1 MNNEALINELETKF
15 NELKKELKLKV
26 GLKELDEIFFIKDT
40 ILQNRF
46 VSESLDRQ
54 IATRIVSTY
63 MSWNNYLHSLIFPN
77 PGNMINMAESKIF
90 NEDEKN
96 KMNNLVSKAMGLIS
110 RNSLIGINRDK
121 IEEAKFFEE
130 SVRLWN
136 ETYKPGIEK
145 IIKKVMSNWS
155 KE

>member
-15 NELKKELKLKV
+15 SELKKELKLKV

-46 VSESLDRQ
+46 VSESLDKQ

-63 MSWNNYLHSLIFPN
+63 MSWNNYLHGLIFPN

-96 KMNNLVSKAMGLIS
+96 KMNNLVSKAMGLVS
-110 RNSLIGINRDK
+110 KNSLIGISKDK
-121 IEEAKFFEE
+121 TEEAKFFEE

-136 ETYKPGIEK
+136 EIYKPGIEK